1 MIYNFTPPL
10 IQLTIRLQ
18 HSWAAKNFYK
28 TPDTDSTSLVSVHV
42 CVWSQD
48 QVDPGHKSLQSSNTI
63 LGSILLSS
71 ASTSFCTWDH
81 TVSHDQ
87 WSQGAPVWDQH
98 HWCQCSIWAAR
109 TPSSSSV
116 YMSTGTTTCPP
127 PLLSHTHSSG
137 PRLYLLNLA
146 FVTILSQ
153 LHHLLIA
160 WPSFEAVVDHQ
171 HCLQSVSSVVTTPT
185 TSDDFCTNIISSWW
199 WEIFL
204 KMRHEDES
212 QTWEVSIICQ
222 LKLLVK
228 ILSRIQDT
236 NISTVKYC
244 ADIQLHLISLLT
256 FYKHEYEYWS
266 RDPRMTSYSQ
276 SKCSH

>member
-1 MIYNFTPPL
+1 MNICKLSSIFQTLICLVIFSCVWNMIYSTPPL

-116 YMSTGTTTCPP
+116 YMSTGATTCPLS
-127 PLLSHTHSSG
+127 LLSHTHSSV
-137 PRLYLLNLA
+137 L
-146 FVTILSQ
+146 
-153 LHHLLIA
+153 
-160 WPSFEAVVDHQ
+160 D
-171 HCLQSVSSVVTTPT
+171 C
-185 TSDDFCTNIISSWW
+185 
-199 WEIFL
+199 IFL
-204 KMRHEDES
+204 
-212 QTWEVSIICQ
+212 I
-222 LKLLVK
+222 LLC
-228 ILSRIQDT
+228 
-236 NISTVKYC
+236 N
-244 ADIQLHLISLLT
+244 
-256 FYKHEYEYWS
+256 
-266 RDPRMTSYSQ
+266 YSQ
-276 SKCSH
+276 SASSSSDCLA